1 MTRVGH
7 GEGCWRRCSTEAY
20 YEATTARSAPNDPA
34 NHVLRNL
41 RHTVVVVARKKRNKQ
56 QTGKTMQRN
65 GQHNM
70 LGGRRRKKLR
80 LPKNDGSAWAGKGRR
95 RRKAN
100 CSSSLG
106 SEMDRL
112 VVVGCGCKSPIGVM
126 DGRSLLVG
134 RSNMTDIFAPASHAP
149 AHVSSDST
157 KGKMSSRQDVQ
168 SGSRIKNKKI

>member
-1 MTRVGH
+1 MDNTTCWE
-7 GEGCWRRCSTEAY
+7 GE
-20 YEATTARSAPNDPA
+20 
-34 NHVLRNL
+34 
-41 RHTVVVVARKKRNKQ
+41 
-56 QTGKTMQRN
+56 
-65 GQHNM
+65 
-70 LGGRRRKKLR
+70 RKKLR